1 MKNSSILQF
10 SQDGGESGRKVAD
23 RNKEPSTK
31 SGLKAWRDRVKQST
45 KAFRGAYGDGREYM
59 IRIQVAGSRRYADLG
74 TADLDEAAKRARSFY
89 FDVQSIG
96 WAAALQKL
104 HPARPAP
111 SGSVDSLTVGEYLA
125 AVKEIWIVR
134 ELTYWEA
141 YGKFRRLVSLVLGFE
156 AKAEEKWCGPK
167 RVETPWQKRINA
179 VRISALTPAAVTAT
193 MESYLK
199 ARGGNAENQLAAKHT
214 INSLVRNSRS
224 LFSRKKIVP
233 RLKIGVPEILPF
245 DGVRLLNEKMGEFRF
260 QRLVDVNAL
269 IVSAHEELAHTN
281 PQLFTIFLLA
291 IGAGLRRGEIDRLR
305 WRELVQISQQ
315 VEVIKSDVFDPK
327 SYTSLRK
334 VKLPP
339 QFYEIVL
346 RFRGDASLDAF
357 VNFAVWIDLLD
368 HGVGREHGPKA
379 IWTVI
384 RREFTRALEVKN
396 ENDSARSDDDVPR
409 IIESWLNQNK
419 DRRILLL
426 LDEADRFL
434 GEDAREDFREARR
447 LKGIMDRTSRRFKVV
462 FAGLHN
468 VQRTTQ
474 QANHPLAHLGD
485 PINVGALSQS
495 REWYAAFA
503 LASEPLTALGVRFSS
518 ADLVS
523 RILTIC
529 NFYPG
534 LIQQFCSRLWR
545 RLIERRM
552 EGPPFTIT
560 ETELDEVYR
569 DPELRKDIV
578 GRFKLTLQL
587 DPRYWHL
594 AHIVALQFLEKPA
607 EAEAGYLAAQLRQFA
622 TDWWQDGFVK
632 NSPDEFRSL
641 LDEMCDLGVLRL
653 VGDRYSFRNANILLL
668 LGSQGDV
675 ESELLSGPRKIVEY
689 TPRSFRAR
697 RKRGDTFLR
706 RPLTL
711 SEESRLSDRTNG
723 VAFVIGSKALG
734 LDDVA
739 PSLSEIA
746 HSQHFQSL
754 RAGNLAALE
763 RELSNIQSA
772 TRNNVDGLFWVW
784 VPANLQWTQ
793 EWVEVAENYCDR
805 LRSSTRFIKIIF
817 EASPDLMWS
826 NASVWARRRS
836 EESNRSWLL
845 KKWTADFMGPWLMEL
860 GVPTGPEE
868 IEQMMNATGGWPAL
882 AQDFA
887 KRFVQTNDWRKALKT
902 AREGGTATH
911 DIHPETYVGAGEY
924 AKQAMGILK
933 QLRQNQIAG
942 EKILDAEIAA
952 HADLIQI
959 TDTRLRELLD
969 VAEMLSLIDRQDY
982 AGRSWDPVFERMLL
996 S

>member
-357 VNFAVWIDLLD
+357 VIPSPRPVMPNIRSRKYRCDPEMKALNVWLESK
-368 HGVGREHGPKA
+368 GVRPRDRKKIQALRKMFGDAICSHFGIYKA
-379 IWTVI
+379 AA
-384 RREFTRALEVKN
+384 ALGH
-396 ENDSARSDDDVPR
+396 
-409 IIESWLNQNK
+409 Q
-419 DRRILLL
+419 
-426 LDEADRFL
+426 
-434 GEDAREDFREARR
+434 
-447 LKGIMDRTSRRFKVV
+447 KVS
-462 FAGLHN
+462 
-468 VQRTTQ
+468 TTE
-474 QANHPLAHLGD
+474 
-485 PINVGALSQS
+485 
-495 REWYAAFA
+495 RYYAAPPEVEA
-503 LASEPLTALGVRFSS
+503 APFS
-518 ADLVS
+518 L
-523 RILTIC
+523 
-529 NFYPG
+529 P
-534 LIQQFCSRLWR
+534 Q
-545 RLIERRM
+545 
-552 EGPPFTIT
+552 
-560 ETELDEVYR
+560 
-569 DPELRKDIV
+569 
-578 GRFKLTLQL
+578 
-587 DPRYWHL
+587 
-594 AHIVALQFLEKPA
+594 
-607 EAEAGYLAAQLRQFA
+607 
-622 TDWWQDGFVK
+622 
-632 NSPDEFRSL
+632 
-641 LDEMCDLGVLRL
+641 
-653 VGDRYSFRNANILLL
+653 
-668 LGSQGDV
+668 
-675 ESELLSGPRKIVEY
+675 
-689 TPRSFRAR
+689 
-697 RKRGDTFLR
+697 
-706 RPLTL
+706 
-711 SEESRLSDRTNG
+711 
-723 VAFVIGSKALG
+723 
-734 LDDVA
+734 
-739 PSLSEIA
+739 
-746 HSQHFQSL
+746 
-754 RAGNLAALE
+754 
-763 RELSNIQSA
+763 
-772 TRNNVDGLFWVW
+772 
-784 VPANLQWTQ
+784 
-793 EWVEVAENYCDR
+793 
-805 LRSSTRFIKIIF
+805 
-817 EASPDLMWS
+817 
-826 NASVWARRRS
+826 
-836 EESNRSWLL
+836 
-845 KKWTADFMGPWLMEL
+845 
-860 GVPTGPEE
+860 
-868 IEQMMNATGGWPAL
+868 
-882 AQDFA
+882 
-887 KRFVQTNDWRKALKT
+887 
-902 AREGGTATH
+902 
-911 DIHPETYVGAGEY
+911 
-924 AKQAMGILK
+924 
-933 QLRQNQIAG
+933 
-942 EKILDAEIAA
+942 
-952 HADLIQI
+952 
-959 TDTRLRELLD
+959 
-969 VAEMLSLIDRQDY
+969 
-982 AGRSWDPVFERMLL
+982 
-996 S
+996 